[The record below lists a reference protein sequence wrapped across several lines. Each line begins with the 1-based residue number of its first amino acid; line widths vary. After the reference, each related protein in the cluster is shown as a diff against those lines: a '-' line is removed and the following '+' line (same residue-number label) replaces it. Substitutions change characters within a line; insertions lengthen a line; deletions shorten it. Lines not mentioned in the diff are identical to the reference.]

1 MKSFGTARLVLLLLA
16 ILLAPPPPQTSVE
29 LRVTSVDDGAAK
41 LLEQALV
48 QRLGAR
54 LLEDGYRVVPAGR
67 AAGVRVWVHLEA
79 TGATIE
85 TRGATL
91 RIETVPAGDPALV
104 SLEIQQLATALVDEV
119 EPGPAEPQPAVALEL
134 SGAPRDPELRER
146 LQRGLL
152 GRGFALTRQ
161 PNADD
166 RRLCVAVADSGE
178 ARVHV
183 VGGDRS
189 CDDES
194 SAVQVPAGETV
205 ARGREILLAEVAAAL
220 DAVVP
225 EPVPWQDSSATI
237 RPVSASESSQSPSAE
252 SSESSDPRAL
262 VFTVAAHG
270 GVLARTGGPIDG
282 LAGFG
287 VRVGRRR
294 GLGGAIDCIVV
305 PSRAEGLRVV
315 EAVPTAALDWRIGF
329 AERGVVALG
338 LFAGVHLHH
347 YAQTGGARDTRVGAS
362 AGATV
367 RLGWLGRRGALLF
380 AGLRAG
386 WSGGNFVH
394 VYDTAVS
401 WRRSD
406 MVLGLEFGAGWD
418 IALRRGGR
426 R

>member
-1 MKSFGTARLVLLLLA
+1 MLLLLA
-16 ILLAPPPPQTSVE
+16 TLLAPPTPPETSVE

-85 TRGATL
+85 TRGTTL

-104 SLEIQQLATALVDEV
+104 SLEIQQLTTALVDEV
-119 EPGPAEPQPAVALEL
+119 EPSPAEAEPAVALEVT
-134 SGAPRDPELRER
+134 GAAADPELRER

-152 GRGFALTRQ
+152 GRGFALTRR
-161 PNADD
+161 PGADD

-183 VGGDRS
+183 VGG
-189 CDDES
+189 S
-194 SAVQVPAGETV
+194 SRCAEEAAAVPVPAGETV
-205 ARGREILLAEVAAAL
+205 ARGRELLLAGAAAAL

-225 EPVPWQDSSATI
+225 EPAPWQGATATNVAA
-237 RPVSASESSQSPSAE
+237 PPAMASRKESPAGEAVAPAE
-252 SSESSDPRAL
+252 RDAP
-262 VFTVAAHG
+262 VFTIAAHG
-270 GVLARTGGPIDG
+270 GLLARTGGPVDG
-282 LAGFG
+282 LVGFG
-287 VRVGRRR
+287 LRVGRRR
-294 GLGGAIDCIVV
+294 GLGGVIDCVVV
-305 PSRAEGLRVV
+305 PSRAEQLRVV
-315 EAVPTAALDWRIGF
+315 EAAPTAALDWRIG
-329 AERGVVALG
+329 AGTRGVVALG

-367 RLGWLGRRGALLF
+367 RVGWLGRRGALLF

-386 WSGGNFVH
+386 WSGGRWVH
-394 VYDTAVS
+394 VHDAEVS
-401 WRRSD
+401 WRRAGL
-406 MVLGLEFGAGWD
+406 VLGLELGAGWD
-418 IALRRGGR
+418 IALRRGR
-426 R
+426 RR

>member
-1 MKSFGTARLVLLLLA
+1 VLLLLA
-16 ILLAPPPPQTSVE
+16 TLLAPPPPQTSVE

-104 SLEIQQLATALVDEV
+104 SLEVQQLTTALVDEV
-119 EPGPAEPQPAVALEL
+119 QPGPAEPQPAVAIEL
-134 SGAPRDPELRER
+134 AGAPADLELRER

-152 GRGFALTRQ
+152 ARGFALTRR
-161 PNADD
+161 PGAED
-166 RRLCVAVADSGE
+166 RRLCVAVDEAGE

-183 VGGDRS
+183 VAGERS
-189 CDDES
+189 CGEEA
-194 SAVQVPAGETV
+194 SAAVIPAGETV
-205 ARGREILLAEVAAAL
+205 ARGRELLLSGAAAAL
-220 DAVVP
+220 EAVVP
-225 EPVPWQDSSATI
+225 APVQWQGSSATMPPPAP
-237 RPVSASESSQSPSAE
+237 RAESSRSPPAE
-252 SSESSDPRAL
+252 SSESSDSREWTL
-262 VFTVAAHG
+262 TVAAHG
-270 GVLARTGGPIDG
+270 GMLARTGGPVDG
-282 LAGFG
+282 LVGLG

-294 GLGGAIDCIVV
+294 GLGGAIDCLVV
-305 PSRAEGLRVV
+305 PSRGEALRVV
-315 EAVPTAALDWRIGF
+315 EVVPTAALDWRIGVG
-329 AERGVVALG
+329 ERGVVALG

-347 YAQTGGARDTRVGAS
+347 YAQTGGARDTLVGTS
-362 AGATV
+362 AGSTV

-386 WSGGNFVH
+386 WSGGRWVH
-394 VYDTAVS
+394 IDDTDTS
-401 WRRSD
+401 WRRSGL
-406 MVLGLEFGAGWD
+406 MLGLEAGVGWD
-418 IALRRGGR
+418 VRLGRGGR

>member
-1 MKSFGTARLVLLLLA
+1 VLLLLA
-16 ILLAPPPPQTSVE
+16 TLLGPPMPPQTSVE

-48 QRLGAR
+48 QGLGAR

-91 RIETVPAGDPALV
+91 QSATVPAGDPALV
-104 SLEIQQLATALVDEV
+104 SLEIQQLTTALVDEV
-119 EPGPAEPQPAVALEL
+119 QPSVAEPEPAVAIEVT
-134 SGAPRDPELRER
+134 GAPGDPELRER

-152 GRGFALTRQ
+152 GRGFALTRR
-161 PNADD
+161 PESDD
-166 RRLCVAVADSGE
+166 RRLCVAVTASGE

-183 VGGDRS
+183 VAGGRR
-189 CDDES
+189 CTEEG
-194 SAVQVPAGETV
+194 SAVQVPAGDTV
-205 ARGREILLAEVAAAL
+205 GRGRELLLAGAAAAL

-225 EPVPWQDSSATI
+225 EPVAWQGAPATKAAPEPAKTWMTSPADESLESGD
-237 RPVSASESSQSPSAE
+237 RNAPV
-252 SSESSDPRAL
+252 
-262 VFTVAAHG
+262 VTIAAHG
-270 GVLARTGGPIDG
+270 GLLARTGGPVDG
-282 LAGFG
+282 LAGLG
-287 VRVGRRR
+287 VRFGRRR
-294 GLGGAIDCIVV
+294 GLGGAIDCIVA
-305 PSRAEGLRVV
+305 PSRAEQLRVV
-315 EAVPTAALDWRIGF
+315 EAAPTAAIDWRIGVGGS
-329 AERGVVALG
+329 GVVALG

-347 YAQTGGARDTRVGAS
+347 FAQTGGARQTRVGAS

-367 RLGWLGRRGALLF
+367 RVGWLGRRGALLF

-386 WSGGNFVH
+386 WSGGRWVH
-394 VYDTAVS
+394 VHDTEVS
-401 WRRSD
+401 WRRAGL
-406 MVLGLEFGAGWD
+406 MLGLEVGAGWD

>member
-1 MKSFGTARLVLLLLA
+1 MLLLLA
-16 ILLAPPPPQTSVE
+16 TLLAPPPPQTSVE

-41 LLEQALV
+41 LLEQTLV

-67 AAGVRVWVHLEA
+67 VAGVRVWVHLEA

-85 TRGATL
+85 TRGAGL

-152 GRGFALTRQ
+152 GRGFALTRS
-161 PNADD
+161 PNAGD

-183 VGGDRS
+183 VGGDGS

-194 SAVQVPAGETV
+194 SAATQVPAGETV

-225 EPVPWQDSSATI
+225 EPVPWEGQGATI
-237 RPVSASESSQSPSAE
+237 RPAPSVSESSQPAPAE

-270 GVLARTGGPIDG
+270 GVLARTGGPVDG

-305 PSRAEGLRVV
+305 PSGAEGLRVV
-315 EAVPTAALDWRIGF
+315 EAAPTAAIDWRLGF

-386 WSGGNFVH
+386 WSGGNWVH
-394 VYDTAVS
+394 VYDTAIS

-406 MVLGLEFGAGWD
+406 LVLGLEFGAGWD